1 MIQKK
6 IDQFINKNIKTILLY
21 NDRVGEVDECRD
33 VFKGYLGNVEKRMF
47 QKVNSNDKE

>member
-6 IDQFINKNIKTILLY
+6 IDEFVNKNIKTILLY

-33 VFKGYLGNVEKRMF
+33 VFMGYLGDVERRMF
-47 QKVNSNDKE
+47 QKVISSDKQ